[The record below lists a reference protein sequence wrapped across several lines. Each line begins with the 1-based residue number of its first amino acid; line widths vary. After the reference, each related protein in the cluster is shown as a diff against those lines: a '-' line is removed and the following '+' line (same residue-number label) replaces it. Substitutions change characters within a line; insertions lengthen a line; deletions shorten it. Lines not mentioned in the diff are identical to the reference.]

1 MPMLVIGSA
10 LLSGQDWSAA
20 YQSVLAD
27 AEQIDAIEREI
38 ERELLPSLASS
49 ADQEAS
55 VKKLLTID
63 PELQAVWTA
72 LTEEADALY
81 REGSLGA
88 ISAQQGV
95 IDFAADFLGVE
106 SLEYWQSKLYLG
118 QMLLAAGET
127 DSAAT
132 LFLEAVEGLGKLLGV
147 WHPLVIES

>member
-1 MPMLVIGSA
+1 MLMLVVGSA

-20 YQSVLAD
+20 YQSALTD
-27 AEQIDAIEREI
+27 AEQIDAIERQI
-38 ERELLPSLASS
+38 ERELLPSVAPS

-55 VKKLLTID
+55 IRKLGTID

-72 LTEEADALY
+72 LTGEADALY
-81 REGSLGA
+81 REGSLEA

-118 QMLLAAGET
+118 QMLLAASEP
-127 DSAAT
+127 DSAAM
-132 LFLEAVEGLGKLLGV
+132 LFWRGCGRTGKLLGA
-147 WHPLVIES
+147 WHPWS